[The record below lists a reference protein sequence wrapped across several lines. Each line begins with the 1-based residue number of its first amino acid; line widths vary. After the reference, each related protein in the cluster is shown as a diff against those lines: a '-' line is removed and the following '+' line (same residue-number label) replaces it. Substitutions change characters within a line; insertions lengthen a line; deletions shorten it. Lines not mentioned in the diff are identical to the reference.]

1 MLAYWWAAHPD
12 LSPHRGCS
20 SFQNARQFW
29 FSCERKISV
38 GPVDLAHS
46 IGCDA
51 RLRIVSGLFR
61 DGVSMRAESYDR
73 HTHPPLVE
81 TLEMLVAALVIVLVW
96 AGWYIATERYHLTN
110 REVAEIAI
118 YSAIG
123 VTAICVT
130 AILVATRES
139 RREKEWPHP
148 PMVVPPR
155 PDERL
160 TEKAWSQNAVVL
172 GYDIHGQPWLWP
184 DRVRVMQGIVL
195 GMTGAGKTTLLR
207 NIITQDLFRVV
218 GPPEDQHHIPMIILD
233 GKADMEFFH
242 SLLPHIHR
250 AGRLGQL
257 RVLNP
262 SRPNLSVRYNP
273 FHCSDENYMPVVN
286 MVFGSFNLHDEFFG
300 KHQLNYLADI
310 VRVLAYTGL
319 KFNFYDVLVM
329 AIDEQ
334 VLREQVTKACRR
346 LEQDTSVSTQR
357 KLNFEM
363 SVKNLYQ
370 SFQDRERVPKIQG
383 LLNECMTFLDDE
395 LSIITGP
402 YEDLLSLDEVIEQEL
417 ILFVTLNVNKNTE
430 PVRALGKMLLQNL
443 QLVVGKRYESDEQ
456 RRIANRPLFSVV
468 LDEFAPFGYRNF
480 PQILQTARGTNTA
493 FLFSL
498 QSLPQLMHVGR
509 GFKEDVASAPNTTMT
524 LRTRD
529 EETAQYFLRASAEHR
544 VTRRNLSMERWK
556 FFGLERYEETG
567 RAVDVQATETRALD
581 EHIKNLPK
589 GQMEILMTDD
599 TRGTLHAHLH
609 VRPPAD
615 VRVPHFEPALFPRLQ
630 QSRATSVG
638 ANLRFKSA
646 ELTGTRYARRAR

>member
-1 MLAYWWAAHPD
+1 MESYEMVMAGIVLAGSWFAWYV
-12 LSPHRGCS
+12 
-20 SFQNARQFW
+20 AR
-29 FSCERKISV
+29 ERYHMTGRQV
-38 GPVDLAHS
+38 AELACYLAIAVTALYS
-46 IGCDA
+46 NTYLLLTK
-51 RLRIVSGLFR
+51 RLRR
-61 DGVSMRAESYDR
+61 EMQWP
-73 HTHPPLVE
+73 HPPLV
-81 TLEMLVAALVIVLVW
+81 VRASRD
-96 AGWYIATERYHLTN
+96 ER
-110 REVAEIAI
+110 
-118 YSAIG
+118 
-123 VTAICVT
+123 
-130 AILVATRES
+130 ATRQAWNES
-139 RREKEWPHP
+139 
-148 PMVVPPR
+148 
-155 PDERL
+155 
-160 TEKAWSQNAVVL
+160 AVVL
-172 GYDIHGQPWLWP
+172 GYDVHGRPWLWP
-184 DRVRVMQGIVL
+184 DRVRVMQAIVM
-195 GMTGAGKTTLLR
+195 GMTGSGKTTLLR

-218 GPPEDQHHIPMIILD
+218 GTPEDPHRIPMIILD

-250 AGRLGQL
+250 AGRLSQL
-257 RVLNP
+257 RILNP

-334 VLREQVTKACRR
+334 VLRAQVTKASRR

-443 QLVVGKRYESDEQ
+443 QLVVGERYESDEQ

-493 FLFSL
+493 FLFSM

-529 EETAQYFLRASAEHR
+529 EETARYFLRASAEHQ

-599 TRGTLHAHLH
+599 TRGTLHTHLH
-609 VRPPAD
+609 VRPPTD
-615 VRVPHFEPALFPRLQ
+615 VRVPHFEPVLYPRLK
-630 QSRATSVG
+630 QSRAASIG
-638 ANLRFKSA
+638 ANLRFKSG
-646 ELTGTRYARRAR
+646 ELTAARQVRRMH

>member
-1 MLAYWWAAHPD
+1 MNRTNA
-12 LSPHRGCS
+12 SPREH
-20 SFQNARQFW
+20 A
-29 FSCERKISV
+29 
-38 GPVDLAHS
+38 
-46 IGCDA
+46 
-51 RLRIVSGLFR
+51 
-61 DGVSMRAESYDR
+61 
-73 HTHPPLVE
+73 PLVE
-81 TLEMLVAALVIVLVW
+81 AYETVIAILILAGGW
-96 AGWYIATERYHLTN
+96 FGWYLARDRYHLTGSQ
-110 REVAEIAI
+110 VAELACYLLIGTAAL
-118 YSAIG
+118 YSVVYLL
-123 VTAICVT
+123 VTA
-130 AILVATRES
+130 RS
-139 RREKEWPHP
+139 RRERQWPHP
-148 PMVVPPR
+148 PMVINPR
-155 PDERL
+155 RDERI
-160 TEKAWSQNAVVL
+160 TREAWGQEAVVL
-172 GYDIHGQPWLWP
+172 GYDVHGKPWLWP

-195 GMTGAGKTTLLR
+195 GMTGSGKTTLLR

-218 GPPEDQHHIPMIILD
+218 GPPQDPHRIPMIILD
-233 GKADMEFFH
+233 GKADLDFFE

-250 AGRLGQL
+250 AGRLHQL
-257 RVLNP
+257 RILNP
-262 SRPNLSVRYNP
+262 SRPNVSVRYNP
-273 FHCSDENYMPVVN
+273 FHCTDENYMPVVN
-286 MVFGSFNLHDEFFG
+286 MVFGSFNLHDEFFA

-334 VLREQVTKACRR
+334 VLREQVTKASRR
-346 LEQDTSVSTQR
+346 LEQDREISTQR

-363 SVKNLYQ
+363 SVKNLHQ

-395 LSIITGP
+395 LSVITGP

-443 QLVVGKRYESDEQ
+443 QLVVGKRYESEEE
-456 RRIANRPLFSVV
+456 RRKTNRPLLSVV

-493 FLFSL
+493 FLFSM

-529 EETAQYFLRASAEHR
+529 EETARYFLRASAEHQ
-544 VTRRNLSMERWK
+544 VTRRSLSMERWK
-556 FFGLERYEETG
+556 FFGYERYEETG

-599 TRGTLHAHLH
+599 TRGTLHSHLH
-609 VRPPAD
+609 VRPPTD
-615 VRVPHFEPALFPRLQ
+615 VRVPHFGPALYPRLK
-630 QSRATSVG
+630 QSRMSSVG
-638 ANLRFKSA
+638 ANLRFKSTELA
-646 ELTGTRYARRAR
+646 EPRSARRMH